1 MAQHSLLLALPDELL
16 LCVLSHLS
24 DDRGSLSAFAC
35 ACQRL
40 QDLAEPFLYAS
51 NLITRGSQVQG
62 LSHALTARKERVR
75 LVQSLDLRC
84 RYRYTA
90 GMSVIM
96 TILPALVNLKE
107 LTIESPWCN
116 QSAASPDAWDDEIES
131 YARIF
136 RDASLLATSSKGG
149 SDQSLARLQSCEG

>member
-1 MAQHSLLLALPDELL
+1 MAQPSLLLALPDELV

-24 DDRGSLSAFAC
+24 DDRDSLSAIAC
-35 ACQRL
+35 ACRRL
-40 QDLAEPFLYAS
+40 QDLAEPFVYAS
-51 NLITRGSQVQG
+51 NLITAGSQVQG

-84 RYRYTA
+84 RFRYTA
-90 GMSVIM
+90 GMSIIM

-116 QSAASPDAWDDEIES
+116 HSAASPDAWDDEIES

-136 RDASLLATSSKGG
+136 RDASPLANSYDGEP
-149 SDQSLARLQSCEG
+149 DQPLARLQSC